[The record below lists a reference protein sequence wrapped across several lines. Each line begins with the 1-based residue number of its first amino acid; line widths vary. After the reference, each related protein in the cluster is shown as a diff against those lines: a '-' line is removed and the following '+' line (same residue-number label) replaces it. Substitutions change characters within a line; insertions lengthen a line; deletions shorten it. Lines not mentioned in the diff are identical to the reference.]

1 LYWFGVPLAVPVGVD
16 EPEPPPVPF
25 AVICITGMAAVADAA
40 SAAAAMIETRLDFMS
55 HLPSHLYGCL
65 NNVAL

>member
-1 LYWFGVPLAVPVGVD
+1 VD
-16 EPEPPPVPF
+16 EPEPPPVPV
-25 AVICITGMAAVADAA
+25 AVICITGMAAVAAAA
-40 SAAAAMIETRLDFMS
+40 SVAAAMIETRLDFMS